1 MNIDR
6 GDVTTGGGNR
16 ITNFDRDMVNIDRT
30 SIDRGTVTTR
40 IGDLDRDGLKIAG
53 AMGMF
58 DPGPEWA
65 PVADGRKAG
74 GRSRDGD

>member
-1 MNIDR
+1 VNIDR

-16 ITNFDRDMVNIDRT
+16 ITSIDRDTVNIDRT
-30 SIDRGTVTTR
+30 GIDRDTVTTR

>member
-1 MNIDR
+1 VNIDR

-16 ITNFDRDMVNIDRT
+16 ITSIDRDTVNIDRT
-30 SIDRGTVTTR
+30 GIDRDTVTTR
-40 IGDLDRDGLKIAG
+40 IGDLDRDGLKIAD
-53 AMGMF
+53 AMDMF
-58 DPGPEWA
+58 DPGPEGT